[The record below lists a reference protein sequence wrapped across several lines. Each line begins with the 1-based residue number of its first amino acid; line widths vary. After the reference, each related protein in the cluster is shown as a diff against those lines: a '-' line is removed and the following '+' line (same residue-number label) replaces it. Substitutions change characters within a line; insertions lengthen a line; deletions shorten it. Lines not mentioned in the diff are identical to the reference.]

1 MADRTSHWNV
11 ELGRFLK
18 PFLDQLGHKHV
29 DRCVRSTFQD

>member
-1 MADRTSHWNV
+1 MGVRISDWKQ
-11 ELGRFLK
+11 ELERFLK